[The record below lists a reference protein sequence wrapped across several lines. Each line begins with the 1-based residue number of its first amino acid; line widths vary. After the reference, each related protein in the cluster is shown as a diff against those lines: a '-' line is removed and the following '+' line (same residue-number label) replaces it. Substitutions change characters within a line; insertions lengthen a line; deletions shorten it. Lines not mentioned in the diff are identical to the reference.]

1 MQSMSFDPA
10 VAGIG
15 SQVVS
20 GAMRGLQAGVTAS
33 PSLTALAPAGA
44 DEVSAQATTA
54 FTAEATQ
61 MLTLLAVAQEE
72 LVRTGT
78 ALTDIARMYSEADAA
93 AAVRVLEVGP
103 PVGYRL
109 AG

>member
-1 MQSMSFDPA
+1 MQPMSFDPA

-20 GAMRGLQAGVTAS
+20 GAMQGLQAGVTAS
-33 PSLTALAPAGA
+33 PSLTALAPAGG

-54 FTAEATQ
+54 FTAEAIQ
-61 MLTLLAVAQEE
+61 MLELLAVAQEE
-72 LVRTGT
+72 LVRTGS
-78 ALTDIARMYSEADAA
+78 ALTDIARRYSEADAA
-93 AAVRVLEVGP
+93 AAVRLLEVRH
-103 PVGYRL
+103 PVSYRL